1 MIIVRLPWPDRKL
14 SPNARVHWA
23 AKAGAVKL
31 ARQTACVLT
40 LCQMTPGTQI
50 LANELHLQF
59 CPPDKRRRDRDNMI
73 ASAKAYI
80 DGISDAIGIDD
91 YHLSLR
97 FSRGEPTP
105 GGEVIAAITRGEQA

>member
-23 AKAGAVKL
+23 VKAKAVKL
-31 ARQTACVLT
+31 ARETACVLT
-40 LCQMTPGTQI
+40 KLKLIHGVGIT
-50 LANELHLQF
+50 ASDLHLTF

-97 FSRGEPTP
+97 FSRGEPTK
-105 GGEVIAAITRGEQA
+105 GGEVIAAITRGE